1 MSDARKPFPFRDF
14 EPKWQV
20 RWESEKTFRT
30 PGPGDADFDPTKPK
44 YYVLDMFPYP
54 SGTGLHVGHPEG
66 YTATDIIGRY
76 KRMNGFNVL
85 HPMGYDSFGLP
96 AEQYAIK
103 TGQHPAITT
112 AANIKNFRRQ
122 LKSLGFGYDWDR
134 EIATTDPEYVRWT
147 QWIFLQ
153 LYGSYYDEEAG
164 KAKPVTEL
172 EAKGWTRGQIDEV
185 RLAFVADTPVWW
197 SPDLGTVLANEEI
210 EEWKS
215 KGHTVER
222 RPLRQWMLR
231 ITKYA
236 QRLIDELDT
245 LDWPEGIKLL
255 QKNWIGRSEGAEV
268 DFSIAGHTITVFT
281 TRPDTLFG
289 ATYMVLA
296 PEHPFVPEITT
307 AEQKAAVE
315 AYQKACS
322 SKSDMDRGD
331 LNKDKSGVFTGAFA
345 INPVNNEPIPVWIA
359 DYVMMGYGTGAIMAV
374 PAHDERDFEF
384 AQRFSL
390 PIRQV
395 VGKGERGRPARFFSE
410 SQPTTITSHKLPHWQ
425 QEQCACFVTWRLDDS
440 LPKEQLDQ
448 WEAERTAWSNNHPTP
463 WNEET
468 EKDYHERFSDRL
480 DEWLDAGSGSCV
492 LKEAAMREIVSQA
505 LTHFDGERYELHAFV
520 IMPNHVHVLFSPS
533 PGYELSDILHS
544 WKSFTSKQIGKIS
557 GKEGRFWQPEY
568 FDRLI
573 RSDRHFE
580 KVLGYIRENPKK
592 AGLADGEFTL
602 WRSMSEDA
610 GETPAL
616 PWCEAGTAI
625 NSGFLNGL
633 TTAEAKTKM
642 IDWLEEKAI
651 GKRRVQYKL
660 RDWLFSR
667 QRYWGEPFPIIW
679 KDGHHH
685 AIPESELPLLAP
697 PLDDYKPSGTPEPIL
712 SKATDWVQL
721 PDGSVRETNTM
732 PQWAGSCW
740 YYLRYCDPGNT
751 DRFIST
757 EAENYWT
764 SDKPGLVDL
773 YVGGTEHAVL
783 HLLYSRFWHKV
794 LFDLGHV
801 RTPEPFQKL
810 VNQGLILGEDGQKMS
825 KSRGNVVNPDDVVS
839 EYGADAL
846 RLYEMFMGPL
856 EQVKPWQMKGVEGV
870 SRFLARVWRVAFD
883 EKDGD
888 ISISPKIQDVPC
900 TSKELLRIV
909 HETIKKVGEDI
920 EKLSFNTAISQMMI
934 CTNAFTQAEVVPL
947 KEFTQFLTVLDPFA
961 PHLAEEIHARL
972 GGGTMLSETTWP
984 AYDEAALVRD
994 EIEIVVQVNGKL
1006 RERLMISKDAD
1017 EETVKTAAFASS
1029 KVSDQL
1035 EGKTI
1040 RKIIFIP
1047 GKILNIVAN

>member
-14 EPKWQV
+14 EPKWQA
-20 RWESEKTFRT
+20 RWETEKTFRT
-30 PGPGDADFDPTKPK
+30 PGPGDADFNASKPK

-54 SGTGLHVGHPEG
+54 SGAGLHVGHPEG

-76 KRMNGFNVL
+76 KRMKGFNVL

-112 AANIKNFRRQ
+112 AANIENFRRQ

-164 KAKPVTEL
+164 KAKPVSEL
-172 EAKGWTRGQIDEV
+172 EAKGWTREQIDEV
-185 RLAFVADTPVWW
+185 RFAYVANTPVWW
-197 SPDLGTVLANEEI
+197 SPDLGTVLANEEV

-268 DFSIAGHTITVFT
+268 VFEVSGCGVSPQRHEVTVFT

-289 ATYMVLA
+289 ATYMVIA
-296 PEHPFVPEITT
+296 PEHPLVPEITT
-307 AEQKAAVE
+307 ADQKAAIE

-322 SKSDMDRGD
+322 SKSDMDRGE

-345 INPVNNEPIPVWIA
+345 TNPVNGGQIPVWIA

-384 AQRFSL
+384 AQRFEL
-390 PIRQV
+390 PIKQV
-395 VGKGERGRPARFFSE
+395 VLPGDGNVDGYQVWKENGEFSNQLGR
-410 SQPTTITSHKLPHWQ
+410 L
-425 QEQCACFVTWRLDDS
+425 
-440 LPKEQLDQ
+440 
-448 WEAERTAWSNNHPTP
+448 
-463 WNEET
+463 
-468 EKDYHERFSDRL
+468 
-480 DEWLDAGSGSCV
+480 
-492 LKEAAMREIVSQA
+492 
-505 LTHFDGERYELHAFV
+505 
-520 IMPNHVHVLFSPS
+520 
-533 PGYELSDILHS
+533 LHS
-544 WKSFTSKQIGKIS
+544 SNS
-557 GKEGRFWQPEY
+557 GWSWVSEVKAIVEC
-568 FDRLI
+568 
-573 RSDRHFE
+573 
-580 KVLGYIRENPKK
+580 GY
-592 AGLADGEFTL
+592 
-602 WRSMSEDA
+602 S
-610 GETPAL
+610 
-616 PWCEAGTAI
+616 I
-625 NSGFLNGL
+625 NSGFLDGL
-633 TTAEAKTKM
+633 PTAEAKAKM
-642 IDWLEEKAI
+642 IAWLVSNKK
-651 GKRRVQYKL
+651 GKHRIQYKL

-679 KDGHHH
+679 KDGHHF
-685 AIPESELPLLAP
+685 AISESDLPLLAP
-697 PLDDYKPSGTPEPIL
+697 PLDDYKPSGSPEPIL
-712 SKATDWVQL
+712 AKATGWVEL
-721 PDGSVRETNTM
+721 PDGSLRETNTM

-740 YYLRYCDPGNT
+740 YYLRYCDPENT
-751 DRFIST
+751 SRFISN
-757 EAENYWT
+757 EAEDYWT
-764 SDKPGLVDL
+764 GEKPGMVDL

-783 HLLYSRFWHKV
+783 HLLYARFWHKV

-870 SRFLARVWRVAFD
+870 SRFLARVWRVAF
-883 EKDGD
+883 EEQEDGTLT
-888 ISISPKIQDVPC
+888 ISSKIQNVPC
-900 TSKELLRIV
+900 TDKELLRVV

-920 EKLSFNTAISQMMI
+920 EKLNFNTAISQMMI
-934 CTNAFTQAEVVPL
+934 CTNAFTQATVVPL
-947 KEFTQFLTVLDPFA
+947 KEFTEFLTVLDPFA
-961 PHLAEEIHARL
+961 PHLAEEINARL
-972 GGGTMLSETTWP
+972 GGTTMLSEMTWP
-984 AYDEAALVRD
+984 GYDEAALVRS
-994 EIEIVVQVNGKL
+994 EIELVVQVNGKL
-1006 RERLMISKDAD
+1006 RDRLMVSKDID
-1017 EETVKTAAFASS
+1017 EEGAKAAAFASS
-1029 KVSDQL
+1029 KVNEHLD
-1035 EGKTI
+1035 GKTI
-1040 RKIIFIP
+1040 RKIVFIP
-1047 GKILNIVAN
+1047 GKIFNIVAN